1 MCSIKKKDCMRVKV
15 LLEAA
20 PVVEFPLH
28 KVPLDQVNVAPA
40 RSTFAVETSA
50 FVGVICRSCLLGILK
65 IITKVTESHQD
76 LTA

>member
-1 MCSIKKKDCMRVKV
+1 MGVKV

-50 FVGVICRSCLLGILK
+50 FVGVVCRSCLL
-65 IITKVTESHQD
+65 
-76 LTA
+76 